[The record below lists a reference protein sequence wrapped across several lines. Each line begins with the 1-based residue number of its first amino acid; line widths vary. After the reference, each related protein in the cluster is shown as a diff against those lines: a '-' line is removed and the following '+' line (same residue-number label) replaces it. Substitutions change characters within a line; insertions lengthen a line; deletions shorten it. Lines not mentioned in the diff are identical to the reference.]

1 MEMRIKPSGRHKRCL
16 WSREA
21 VSSSCS
27 VCGFD
32 VLPQCRLA
40 TDSAVCVVVQSMAR
54 TTQTVREGNLFTRVF
69 PEQQIKW
76 GFRRRCD
83 DLAFFLKYI
92 YIYIWRNSL
101 LLSRVGT
108 CRRRLGDASQQP
120 GDTWRG
126 WRFKIWMDW
135 TLSGGLFSERQII
148 CIHCQREGVA
158 TAACPSCPWHVDG
171 WLLCEHK
178 KEPRVRVT
186 LYATR
191 DSRTIARQ
199 FIPIA
204 FKWQTLVGLLWNSK
218 GCA

>member
-1 MEMRIKPSGRHKRCL
+1 MPRQSRLGDEEWKWEMEMRIKPSGRHKRCL

-83 DLAFFLKYI
+83 DLAFFKNIYI
-92 YIYIWRNSL
+92 YIY
-101 LLSRVGT
+101 V
-108 CRRRLGDASQQP
+108 
-120 GDTWRG
+120 
-126 WRFKIWMDW
+126 
-135 TLSGGLFSERQII
+135 SE
-148 CIHCQREGVA
+148 E
-158 TAACPSCPWHVDG
+158 
-171 WLLCEHK
+171 
-178 KEPRVRVT
+178 
-186 LYATR
+186 
-191 DSRTIARQ
+191 
-199 FIPIA
+199 IA
-204 FKWQTLVGLLWNSK
+204 FFFPAWAHAGGDLEMPASNPGTLDEDGDLKYEWTGPYLEDYFLNDK
-218 GCA
+218 